1 MSLIEINDVKK
12 EYKVRKFGKTYNLM
26 AVNGVSFTVEE
37 GSCVGLVGES
47 GCGKS
52 TLGRLIVGL
61 ENPSDGSITYNGE
74 PVHKN
79 HSRKNPS
86 KLKYSRDI
94 QLVFQD
100 SFDAVNPKFTAKKI
114 IEEPLKNFTNLSSEE
129 RDKKVEELLEQVG
142 LVKEDKSKYAMEFSG
157 GQLQRVCIARAL
169 ASNPRI
175 FILDE
180 PLSSLDVSV
189 QAQILNLLSDIKK
202 EMNLSYL
209 LISHDIEAVYYLA
222 DALVVMYGGQIMEKI
237 DDISYF
243 EKMVHPYTQK
253 LLSSI
258 PAYEKKSEVK
268 EDEEAE
274 IIGMDYYLQNN
285 DFPGCPYYGRCSK
298 RKDICK
304 EKKAQMKELEP
315 KHYAACHV
323 L

>member
-1 MSLIEINDVKK
+1 MSLIEIQDVKK
-12 EYKVRKFGKTYNLM
+12 EYKVRKYGKTYSLM
-26 AVNGVSFTVEE
+26 AVNGVSFNVEE
-37 GSCVGLVGES
+37 GRCVGLVGES

-61 ENPSDGSITYNGE
+61 ENPSEGSIAFNGE
-74 PVHKN
+74 IIHKN

-86 KLKYSRDI
+86 KLRFSREI

-100 SFDAVNPKFTAKKI
+100 SYDAVNPKFTAKKI
-114 IEEPLKNFTNLSSEE
+114 IEEPLKNFTDLNPSQ
-129 RDKKVEELLEQVG
+129 RDEKVEELLEQVG
-142 LVKEDKSKYAMEFSG
+142 LVKEDKEKFAMEFSG

-169 ASNPRI
+169 ASDPKV
-175 FILDE
+175 FVLDE

-202 EMNLSYL
+202 EMNLSYV

-237 DDISYF
+237 DDLSYF
-243 EKMVHPYTQK
+243 EKMVHPYTKK

-258 PAYEKKSEVK
+258 PVFEKRTDVK
-268 EDEEAE
+268 ESAE
-274 IIGMDYYLQNN
+274 SIGMDVYVQNN
-285 DFPGCPYYGRCSK
+285 TFKGCPYYGRCPD
-298 RKDICK
+298 RIEECK
-304 EKKAQMKELEP
+304 ESKPEMKELATG
-315 KHYAACHV
+315 HFVACHV

>member
-1 MSLIEINDVKK
+1 MSLIEIQDVKK
-12 EYKVRKFGKTYNLM
+12 EYKVRKYGKTYSLM
-26 AVNGVSFTVEE
+26 AVNGVSFNVEE
-37 GSCVGLVGES
+37 GRCVGLVGES

-61 ENPSDGSITYNGE
+61 ENPSEGSIAFNGE
-74 PVHKN
+74 IIHKN

-86 KLKYSRDI
+86 KLRFSREI

-100 SFDAVNPKFTAKKI
+100 SYDAVNPKFTAKKI
-114 IEEPLKNFTNLSSEE
+114 IEEPLKNFTDLNPSQ
-129 RDKKVEELLEQVG
+129 RDEKVEELLEQVG
-142 LVKEDKSKYAMEFSG
+142 LVKEDKEKFAMEFSG

-169 ASNPRI
+169 ASDPKV
-175 FILDE
+175 FVLDE

-202 EMNLSYL
+202 EMNLSYV

-237 DDISYF
+237 DDLSYF
-243 EKMVHPYTQK
+243 EKMVHPYTKK

-258 PAYEKKSEVK
+258 PVFEKRKDVTES
-268 EDEEAE
+268 AE
-274 IIGMDYYLQNN
+274 TIGMDVYVQNN
-285 DFPGCPYYGRCSK
+285 TFKGCPYYGRCPD
-298 RKDICK
+298 RIEECK
-304 EKKAQMKELEP
+304 ESKPEMKELATG
-315 KHYAACHV
+315 HFVACHV

>member
-1 MSLIEINDVKK
+1 MSLIEIQDVKK
-12 EYKVRKFGKTYNLM
+12 EYKVRKYGKTYSLM
-26 AVNGVSFTVEE
+26 AVNGVSFNVEE
-37 GSCVGLVGES
+37 GRCVGLVGES

-61 ENPSDGSITYNGE
+61 ENPSEGSIAFNGE
-74 PVHKN
+74 IIHKN

-86 KLKYSRDI
+86 KLRFSREI

-100 SFDAVNPKFTAKKI
+100 SYDAVNPKFTAKKI
-114 IEEPLKNFTNLSSEE
+114 IEEPLKNFTDLNPSQ
-129 RDKKVEELLEQVG
+129 RDEKVEELLEQVG
-142 LVKEDKSKYAMEFSG
+142 LVKEDKEKFAMEFSG

-169 ASNPRI
+169 ASDPKV
-175 FILDE
+175 FVLDE

-202 EMNLSYL
+202 EMNLSYV

-237 DDISYF
+237 DDLSYF
-243 EKMVHPYTQK
+243 EKMVHPYTKK

-258 PAYEKKSEVK
+258 PVFEKRTDVTES
-268 EDEEAE
+268 AE
-274 IIGMDYYLQNN
+274 TIGMDVYVQNN
-285 DFPGCPYYGRCSK
+285 TFKGCPYYGRCPD
-298 RKDICK
+298 RIEECK
-304 EKKAQMKELEP
+304 ESKPEMKELATG
-315 KHYAACHV
+315 HFVACHV